1 VTELVGSHGT
11 ISDFHSKGASAPAF
25 LVDFF
30 IIFLDPLG
38 EIDPINI
45 A

>member
-1 VTELVGSHGT
+1 VTELVGSGGT
-11 ISDFHSKGASAPAF
+11 ISDFHSKGAGAPAF
-25 LVDFF
+25 VVDFF
-30 IIFLDPLG
+30 IVFLDPPG